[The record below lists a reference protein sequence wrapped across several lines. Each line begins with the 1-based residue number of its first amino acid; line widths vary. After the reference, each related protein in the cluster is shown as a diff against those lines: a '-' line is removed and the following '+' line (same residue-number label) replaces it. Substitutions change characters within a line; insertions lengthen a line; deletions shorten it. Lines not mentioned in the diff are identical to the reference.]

1 MTGALKHA
9 VCGVRMYVRPVLLSF
24 HNLSFTCHLL
34 LRTLFR
40 VCGSGRT
47 RASYVLLP
55 SLAVLQSLTHVPLTS
70 RRHFQGKADGF
81 SCRRPPHVRT
91 EVQALLR
98 RVLGFTPNS
107 RRLRLCSSCAQ
118 LHSLRVHAYETAT
131 AVHLTAQRDKSR
143 QATMFRDG
151 CNSQHSGLT
160 SASSRRP
167 ALVSRGIPL
176 RLLQDEQDQ
185 SRVERG

>member
-1 MTGALKHA
+1 MTRALKHA
-9 VCGVRMYVRPVLLSF
+9 VCGVRMYVQPVLLSF

-34 LRTLFR
+34 LGTHSRL
-40 VCGSGRT
+40 CGSGRT

-70 RRHFQGKADGF
+70 LRDFQGKADGF
-81 SCRRPPHVRT
+81 SCRRLPHVRT

-98 RVLGFTPNS
+98 RVLGSTPCS
-107 RRLRLCSSCAQ
+107 RRIRLCSSCAQ
-118 LHSLRVHAYETAT
+118 LHSLRVHAYGSAT
-131 AVHLTAQRDKSR
+131 AVHLTAQRDKSG

-160 SASSRRP
+160 SASSRKSSH
-167 ALVSRGIPL
+167 VSRGRPL
-176 RLLQDEQDQ
+176 QLLQDKQDR
-185 SRVERG
+185 SRVERR